1 MNFFFF
7 LTGRQKM
14 LLSSFRRT
22 KAEGWKL
29 QQVMVFSTDEIFFC
43 MSTYKKHRKRIL
55 ILALC
60 RHVSITICFFLF
72 FQIWSDFFWLLQQPN
87 KSKYNSIFHKL
98 YLTEN
103 LFNSLLENKQ
113 EIDGFAPSLDKL
125 QYLLLSPIFFI
136 YLFIFLYRLDALF

>member
-1 MNFFFF
+1 
-7 LTGRQKM
+7 M

-60 RHVSITICFFLF
+60 RHVSITICFCLF

-98 YLTEN
+98 YFTEN

-113 EIDGFAPSLDKL
+113 EIDAFASSLE
-125 QYLLLSPIFFI
+125 QISIFTSFAHFFFFVPFRRTLLDRWNLKI
-136 YLFIFLYRLDALF
+136 